1 MAYRSIQ
8 KSSTPELVMREILA
22 SIESGQLKPGDKL
35 PTERELSKM
44 FGVGRSTIREAT
56 SALTLLGYLKVIQG
70 KGTYLKSDLQ
80 LDSSSGFDLSNIQ
93 AAANIVDLVEV
104 REILE
109 CQSVRLAADRAESED
124 IRRIQRAVSEMKET
138 TNDLSRFIKHDAEF
152 HMSLARATGNQM
164 IQEMMKHIVE
174 NVHSEYEKFMPEA
187 LFRLDHAAGTA
198 EEILSCVAGGDGDRA
213 SELMADHLK
222 LVKTRLKQLIPDVK
236 RIRKNRL

>member
-56 SALTLLGYLKVIQG
+56 SVLTLLGYLKVTQG
-70 KGTYLKSDLQ
+70 KGTFLRNDLQ
-80 LDSSSGFDLSNIQ
+80 LDGTSGFDLSDIQ
-93 AAANIVDLVEV
+93 SAANIVDLVEV

-109 CQSVRLAADRAESED
+109 CQAVRLAAERAESED
-124 IRRIQRAVSEMKET
+124 IQRIRRAVSKMKET
-138 TNDLSRFIKHDAEF
+138 TDDLNRFIQHDVAF
-152 HMSLARATGNQM
+152 HLSLARATGNRV
-164 IQEMMKHIVE
+164 IHEMMKHIVE
-174 NVHSEYEKFMPEA
+174 NIHGEYEKFMPKA
-187 LFRLDHAAGTA
+187 LFRFDHAAETA
-198 EEILSCVAGGDGDRA
+198 EKILSSLVDGDGDKA
-213 SELMADHLK
+213 AELMAEHLK
-222 LVKTRLKQLIPDVK
+222 LVTTRLKQLIPDVK